1 MPLQINYEKCIGCGQ
16 CANICPIAIKMINNS
31 PVVSEDDGFGCVG
44 CGQCAMVCSAGCI
57 TVKSKTLDS
66 DKDLFVLPPKSGCA
80 SYQALHDLMLRRRSV
95 RNYLNQEVDRETV
108 EKIMD
113 AAKTAP
119 IAAAVSGSDVNVLV
133 LHGKEKTQKLA
144 FDCIGV
150 LEKFKFLLSDR
161 LWSAVRGLLGEN
173 PEKTNLGFFRFM
185 VKYAI
190 KSKYENNLDCVLYGA
205 PVALVFYG
213 RKGAMA
219 ANVPIACT
227 YAMLAAESLGLHT
240 CMIESMSPILTSSKK
255 LRKAYGIAPDA
266 KNILILICG
275 YPCVDFKYGVKRT
288 FASVESFE

>member
-1 MPLQINYEKCIGCGQ
+1 
-16 CANICPIAIKMINNS
+16 
-31 PVVSEDDGFGCVG
+31 
-44 CGQCAMVCSAGCI
+44 MVCSLGCI
-57 TVKSKTLDS
+57 TVKSKTVDS
-66 DKDLFVLPPKSGCA
+66 DKALFVLPPKIGGA
-80 SYQALHDLMLRRRSV
+80 SYQALLDLMLRRRSV
-95 RNYLNQEVDRETV
+95 RNYSNQEVDRETV
-108 EKIMD
+108 EKIID
-113 AAKTAP
+113 AAKTSP
-119 IAAAVSGSDVNVLV
+119 IAAAVAGSDVNVLV
-133 LHGKEKTQKLA
+133 LQGKEKTQKLA

-161 LWSAVRGLLGEN
+161 LWSAIRGLLGEN

-190 KSKYENNLDCVLYGA
+190 QNKNEKNLDCVLYGA

-240 CMIESMSPILTSSKK
+240 CMIESMAPILRSSKK
-255 LRKAYGIAPDA
+255 LRNTYGIAPDA

-275 YPCVDFKYGVKRT
+275 YPCVDFKYGVRRT
-288 FASVESFE
+288 FASVESLS